1 MLFLMNTDNKI
12 CVNCGKTFNRVKMQ
26 RSKARFEKM
35 IACSRECLKEY
46 NNVEGVKRL
55 DPATELPFISGIS
68 KRTVGGEK
76 QIFHRYNLSRVIKT
90 GELRGY
96 FKEDWKKA

>member
-1 MLFLMNTDNKI
+1 MLNLMNTDNKT
-12 CVNCGKTFNRVKMQ
+12 CVNCGNTFNRVKME
-26 RSKARFEKM
+26 RSKERFAKM

-46 NNVEGVKRL
+46 NTLEGKKRN
-55 DPATELPFISGIS
+55 DPATELPFISGVS
-68 KRTVGGEK
+68 KRTLKGEK

>member
-1 MLFLMNTDNKI
+1 MLYLMNTDNKI
-12 CVNCGKTFNRVKMQ
+12 CVTCGVTFNRVKME

-35 IACSRECLKEY
+35 IACSRECLKQH
-46 NNVEGVKRL
+46 NTLEGKKRN
-55 DPATELPFISGIS
+55 DPATELPYISGVS
-68 KRTVGGEK
+68 KRTVEGQK

-96 FKEDWKKA
+96 FKEDWKNA